1 MNKKV
6 NYIRLVSRVVIWAVV
21 IILTLSCLLPLINML
36 AISLSGSDAVA
47 ANEVGFLPKDFT
59 FIRNCWRMHSSGNPS

>member
-1 MNKKV
+1 MTKKV
-6 NYIRLVSRVVIWAVV
+6 NYKKLFFKAIVWAVV

-47 ANEVGFLPKDFT
+47 ANEVGFIPKDFT
-59 FIRNCWRMHSSGNPS
+59 VVTYKKIHSSGNLF